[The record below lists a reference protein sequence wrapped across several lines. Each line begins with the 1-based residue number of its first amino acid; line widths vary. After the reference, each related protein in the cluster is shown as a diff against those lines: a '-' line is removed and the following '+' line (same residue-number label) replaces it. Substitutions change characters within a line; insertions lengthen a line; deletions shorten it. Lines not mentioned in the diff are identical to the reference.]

1 MMFDSFD
8 LSLMNFFV
16 LDFVPNRLEML
27 VNKIDSV
34 NRKEMLDCRREMLE
48 NRMAM
53 LILVVLLM
61 VNNSDLLD
69 YNEEI
74 WLCKSNFDTK
84 VNKMEMWENRSE
96 NSVDKDDSGI
106 EDKNVVVM
114 LMVTIFDDK
123 VMLNGLVN
131 IHLLPNESKVKMLP
145 NDYVGSSMT
154 IGEFEPNENVVE
166 WWIIDYSKVLWIQ
179 SYFFR

>member
-1 MMFDSFD
+1 MFDSFD

-69 YNEEI
+69 YFPEQE
-74 WLCKSNFDTK
+74 
-84 VNKMEMWENRSE
+84 
-96 NSVDKDDSGI
+96 
-106 EDKNVVVM
+106 
-114 LMVTIFDDK
+114 
-123 VMLNGLVN
+123 
-131 IHLLPNESKVKMLP
+131 LL
-145 NDYVGSSMT
+145 DQT
-154 IGEFEPNENVVE
+154 
-166 WWIIDYSKVLWIQ
+166 
-179 SYFFR
+179 